1 MAGLGLKFWTSPPV
15 PSKELLNMTGSAE
28 GEVVLNPGPAED
40 SQKQPLCSI
49 QITSEKGALCIINP
63 LFLDEHGDGW
73 LALDP
78 PGPRGS
84 QMRPTM
90 RLKNSQRNRGIGKV
104 KAKKISIASVPSTQ
118 GEENSPAAV
127 QPEEK
132 EMERSFPG
140 AEDRLSPLS
149 ASVRRKTIQQH
160 LAQSESV
167 EMDSEVTGQGE
178 LTRKPWFPTQDSED
192 GGPEKCSFLSRHR
205 ASWIEEGHLVT
216 WKLMKSRS
224 ESSLISG
231 DSFLLPPIPEL
242 DSLSVSSV
250 EDEGDSQNVLPS
262 PRKKRHSAAIT
273 DKVRHSFMVV
283 SSAFGSLLPLQ
294 KRITNRVMELS
305 HDPPSSFGRML
316 QSFLSH
322 MLKGPSQHLT
332 STEML
337 QEIRQTMTNLK
348 TYLCESS
355 ELHAALDHGCQS
367 DFDLD
372 KSVENALAK
381 CLLKPLRAAIYSQL
395 LEFHTRDGS
404 LKKLRENQKKMKAQS
419 LPQLGVTAA
428 VPDEA
433 AMDKILQKLLLMH
446 SHYSPKE
453 KVIQLL
459 KVCKLIYEA
468 MNRVPGKKE
477 VYGADDFLPVLTYVL
492 LGCDI
497 TFLQLDV
504 EYMMELLDPS
514 QLQGEGGYYLTTVF
528 GALYHIGNIQHT
540 TVTRQISL
548 EAQRSL
554 HQWQRRRTIHHGSSS
569 SHKSQD
575 LLYVS
580 LREPFNNQKVLTVP
594 SDMTTASVCAV
605 CRQKFQIQD
614 KEDYGLFLI
623 ENNEIQQLENDSFPQ
638 QVKAELLKA
647 GASSIVFVFKQKTGA
662 LP

>member
-1 MAGLGLKFWTSPPV
+1 
-15 PSKELLNMTGSAE
+15 MTGSAE
-28 GEVVLNPGPAED
+28 GEVMLNPGPAED
-40 SQKQPLCSI
+40 SQKQPLCRI

-73 LALDP
+73 LSRDP

-84 QMRPTM
+84 RTRSTI
-90 RLKNSQRNRGIGKV
+90 RLNNQRNRVSAKV
-104 KAKKISIASVPSTQ
+104 KAKRISIASVPSTQ
-118 GEENSPAAV
+118 GEQNAPEAFR
-127 QPEEK
+127 PEEK
-132 EMERSFPG
+132 EMEGPFPG
-140 AEDRLSPLS
+140 AEDRQSPLS
-149 ASVRRKTIQQH
+149 ANVRRKTFQRDN
-160 LAQSESV
+160 AQCESG
-167 EMDSEVTGQGE
+167 EMDFEVTGQGE
-178 LTRKPWFPTQDSED
+178 LARGPWFPKQDSED
-192 GGPEKCSFLSRHR
+192 GEPEKGSFLSRHR
-205 ASWIEEGHLVT
+205 ATWIEEGHLVT

-242 DSLSVSSV
+242 DSLSFSSV
-250 EDEGDSQNVLPS
+250 EDEGDCQNALPS
-262 PRKKRHSAAIT
+262 PRKKRHSATIT
-273 DKVRHSFMVV
+273 DKVRHSLMVV
-283 SSAFGSLLPLQ
+283 SSAFGNLLPLQ
-294 KRITNRVMELS
+294 KRITYRVMDLS
-305 HDPPSSFGRML
+305 HDPSSSFGRML

-322 MLKGPSQHLT
+322 MLKGPCQHLT

-355 ELHAALDHGCQS
+355 ELHSALENGGQS

-372 KSVENALAK
+372 NIIENALAK
-381 CLLKPLRAAIYSQL
+381 CLLKPLKGAIYSQL

-419 LPQLGVTAA
+419 LPQLGVTAG

-433 AMDKILQKLLLMH
+433 AMEKILQKLQLMH

-497 TFLQLDV
+497 NFLQLDV

-528 GALYHIGNIQHT
+528 GALFHIGNIQHS

-554 HQWQRRRTIHHGSSS
+554 HQWQRRRTIRHGNSTN
-569 SHKSQD
+569 HLSQD
-575 LLYVS
+575 FLYVS
-580 LREPFNNQKVLTVP
+580 LREPFYNQKVLMVP
-594 SDMTTASVCAV
+594 ADMTTASVCAE
-605 CRQKFQIQD
+605 CRQKFQIHD

-623 ENNEIQQLENDSFPQ
+623 GNNEVQQLESDSFPQ
-638 QVKAELLKA
+638 QVKTELLKA
-647 GASSIVFVFKQKTGA
+647 GASSMVFVFKPKTGA

>member
-132 EMERSFPG
+132 EMERSFP
-140 AEDRLSPLS
+140 
-149 ASVRRKTIQQH
+149 
-160 LAQSESV
+160 
-167 EMDSEVTGQGE
+167 
-178 LTRKPWFPTQDSED
+178 
-192 GGPEKCSFLSRHR
+192 
-205 ASWIEEGHLVT
+205 
-216 WKLMKSRS
+216 
-224 ESSLISG
+224 
-231 DSFLLPPIPEL
+231 
-242 DSLSVSSV
+242 
-250 EDEGDSQNVLPS
+250 
-262 PRKKRHSAAIT
+262 
-273 DKVRHSFMVV
+273 
-283 SSAFGSLLPLQ
+283 
-294 KRITNRVMELS
+294 
-305 HDPPSSFGRML
+305 
-316 QSFLSH
+316 
-322 MLKGPSQHLT
+322 
-332 STEML
+332 
-337 QEIRQTMTNLK
+337 
-348 TYLCESS
+348 
-355 ELHAALDHGCQS
+355 
-367 DFDLD
+367 D